1 MDMLKNFLKYIPGFR
16 SGEKVNMIIASIYYM
31 SCILFLIIGLIFAK
45 DVDRESCIG
54 VSGGALLFPIFIF
67 SVTNN
72 INRML

>member
-1 MDMLKNFLKYIPGFR
+1 
-16 SGEKVNMIIASIYYM
+16 M
-31 SCILFLIIGLIFAK
+31 SCILFLIIGLIFTK